1 VVQACD
7 LHACYNFSVEFSR
20 ALRATAKQLL
30 RTSKLPAVAA
40 QGDTRLWLHYADCLS
55 KFDEQLGPL
64 LGLMVP
70 AGAPLLPEAL
80 VADGVMSVMAE
91 DSSCMVRVGV
101 GQPVAGAG
109 KEQRLHGGVCGSQ
122 RQQGCLV
129 SALSG

>member
-30 RTSKLPAVAA
+30 RDAKLPAVAA
-40 QGDTRLWLHYADCLS
+40 MGDSRLWLHYADCLS

-91 DSSCMVRVGV
+91 NSSCMVSVCD
-101 GQPVAGAG
+101 QPAAASAAGG
-109 KEQRLHGGVCGSQ
+109 RGMLLPQLTVCMP
-122 RQQGCLV
+122 
-129 SALSG
+129 